1 MGTAIVLLI
10 LVCVVS
16 AILHHLIKRKK
27 SGQGICSCGTGSCGG
42 LMRYDDNKN
51 VTRRV
56 GHGRAD

>member
-42 LMRYDDNKN
+42 CSACKPSQQNEK
-51 VTRRV
+51 
-56 GHGRAD
+56 